1 MTANTSDGVSAP
13 SPTDAAATDHG
24 AKRAGG
30 GVIAGLILMT
40 AAMLILPVIDAVAKW
55 VGSEGMAPL
64 QISFAR
70 FVVQVGLLLPIAL
83 AVLGWRRLLP
93 KRLGLAL
100 LRGVLIAVATVLF
113 FTALQHMQIT
123 ETIAIF
129 FVEPLILTLLSAV
142 FLGERIGWR
151 RVVAVILGFVGA
163 MLIVQPNFLILG
175 WVAALPLA
183 AALCFAVYLLLTKA
197 LTKIEHPL
205 VMHLWAGLGG
215 GGLLGGMLILG
226 AAAEIPAIAPIWPT
240 ADQLMLLGLLGLVAT
255 AGHFLIVLAFKRA
268 PASLLAPLQY
278 LEILSGT
285 LLGYV
290 IFGDFPNAITWVGV
304 ALIVGSGLFVFW
316 RQRLRGAA
324 EA

>member
-13 SPTDAAATDHG
+13 SPTDAAAPDHG
-24 AKRAGG
+24 AQRAGG
-30 GVIAGLILMT
+30 GVIAGLMLMT

-55 VGSEGMAPL
+55 VGADGMAPL

-83 AVLGWRRLLP
+83 AVLGWGRLLP

-142 FLGERIGWR
+142 FLGEKIGWR
-151 RVVAVILGFVGA
+151 RVVAVILGFAGA

-226 AAAEIPAIAPIWPT
+226 AAAEIPAITPIWPT
-240 ADQLMLLGLLGLVAT
+240 ADQLMLLCLLGLVAT
-255 AGHFLIVLAFKRA
+255 GGHFLIVLAFKRA

-290 IFGDFPNAITWVGV
+290 IFGDFPNAVTWVGV

-316 RQRLRGAA
+316 RQRLRDEA